1 MGFDVRADVCA
12 DCRTISVENTPTA
25 FVALEAGRQYVAACS
40 LFEPLCWMLLKHQY
54 LV

>member
-12 DCRTISVENTPTA
+12 DCLTISVENALTA
-25 FVALEAGRQYVAACS
+25 FVALEAGRQYVVACS
-40 LFEPLCWMLLKHQY
+40 SFEPLCWMLLKHQY